1 MVAVFGTM
9 VADGLRDGTG
19 VSYRGAVALVALL
32 ILSLD

>member
-19 VSYRGAVALVALL
+19 ISYGAAAALVALL
-32 ILSLD
+32 ILALD